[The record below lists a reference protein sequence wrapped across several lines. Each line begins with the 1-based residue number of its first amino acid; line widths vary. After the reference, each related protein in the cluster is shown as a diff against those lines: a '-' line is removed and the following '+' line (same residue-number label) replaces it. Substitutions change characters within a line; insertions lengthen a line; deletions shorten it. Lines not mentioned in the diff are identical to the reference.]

1 MTWFDRLTAM
11 GRRGAAAADVIAIF
25 VFATALVLLS
35 AYQATAAT
43 RVAPAPDAI
52 GLWAPENAA
61 RRTDVNL
68 ITAVDVSGSIS
79 RRDEWLQLTGL
90 SRAVVHP
97 DFLALLR
104 QGYFGRVGFVLY
116 TWSSDNRYQVVVPWT
131 TIATVE
137 DAERVSKAIA
147 AVRRIDRSGYENG
160 QDDGAIR
167 SFPIPFAD
175 ARTDISMAIE
185 FGTSLAATAPLAATH
200 TVINICSD
208 GTDNAGAQPL
218 QARDRAMSAG
228 YTINGVVFG
237 NRRDVPGFFE
247 NYVAGGPGAF
257 VMVVDSTSDMRQS
270 LERKFLR
277 DLIAAL
283 EARPPRSPLPAPDMR
298 HRL

>member
-1 MTWFDRLTAM
+1 MTWFDRLTAI
-11 GRRGAAAADVIAIF
+11 GRRGADAADVIAIF
-25 VFATALVLLS
+25 VFATALVLIS
-35 AYQATAAT
+35 AYQASAAT
-43 RVAPAPDAI
+43 RVTTTDAVA
-52 GLWAPENAA
+52 LWAPENAA

-68 ITAVDVSGSIS
+68 ITAIDVSGSIS

-90 SRAVVHP
+90 ARAVVHP
-97 DFLALLR
+97 DFLNLLR
-104 QGYFGRVGFVLY
+104 QGYFGRVGFVVY
-116 TWSSDNRYQVVVPWT
+116 TWSSDSRYEVIVPWT
-131 TIATVE
+131 TIASVE
-137 DAERVSKAIA
+137 DAKRVSEALA
-147 AVRRIDRSGYENG
+147 AAPRIDRSGYESS

-185 FGTSLAATAPLAATH
+185 FGTSLAANAPLTATH

-218 QARDRAMSAG
+218 QARARALDAG

-247 NYVAGGPGAF
+247 NFVAGGPGAF
-257 VMVVDSTSDMRQS
+257 VMVIDDTDDMRHS

-283 EARPPRSPLPAPDMR
+283 EAGLPSRRQAVPGLR
-298 HRL
+298 IAL

>member
-1 MTWFDRLTAM
+1 MTLLDRLTAI

-25 VFATALVLLS
+25 IFATALVAIS

-43 RVAPAPDAI
+43 RVAPTTDAI
-52 GLWAPENAA
+52 SLWAPENAG

-68 ITAVDVSGSIS
+68 ITAIDVSGSIS
-79 RRDEWLQLTGL
+79 RHDEWLQLTGL
-90 SRAVVHP
+90 SRAVMHP
-97 DFLALLR
+97 DFLRLLQ
-104 QGYFGRVGFVLY
+104 QGYFGRVGFVVY
-116 TWSSDNRYQVVVPWT
+116 TWSSDNRYEVVVPWT
-131 TIATVE
+131 TIASVA
-137 DAERVSKAIA
+137 DAKRVSEAIA
-147 AVRRIDRSGYENG
+147 AVPRIDRSGYESS

-185 FGTSLAATAPLAATH
+185 FGTSLAATAPLTATH

-218 QARDRAMSAG
+218 QARDRALSAG

-237 NRRDVPGFFE
+237 NRRDVAGFFE
-247 NYVAGGPGAF
+247 SSVAGGPGAF
-257 VMVVDSTSDMRQS
+257 VMVIDGTDDMRQS

-283 EARPPRSPLPAPDMR
+283 EARASARRPTVPGLRIAL
-298 HRL
+298 